1 MLPQHLDAMRS
12 IGYGLVCDL
21 RSSNERTAAPNSWC
35 DERTRLLDVEI
46 TADLRADGNSAWD
59 VLRANPTVEGALEA
73 LRINYAA
80 MPEPFAPYIRPL
92 FEAVADGPLPLLV
105 HCPAGKDSGRASVGA
120 RVWTYV

>member
-1 MLPQHLDAMRS
+1 MRS
-12 IGYGLVCDL
+12 IGFGLVCDL

-73 LRINYAA
+73 MRINYAA

-92 FEAVADGPLPLLV
+92 FEAVADGQRSEEHTSELQSLMRNSYAVFCL
-105 HCPAGKDSGRASVGA
+105 KK
-120 RVWTYV
+120 TT

>member
-1 MLPQHLDAMRS
+1 MRS
-12 IGYGLVCDL
+12 IGFGLVCDL

-73 LRINYAA
+73 MRINYAA
-80 MPEPFAPYIRPL
+80 MPAPFAPYIRPL
-92 FEAVADGPLPLLV
+92 FDAVADGQ
-105 HCPAGKDSGRASVGA
+105 KTGRASWRG
-120 RVWTYV
+120 RVCLYG

>member
-1 MLPQHLDAMRS
+1 MLPLQLDAMRCS
-12 IGYGLVCDL
+12 GFGLVCDL
-21 RSSNERTAAPNSWC
+21 RSSNARTAAPNSWC

-73 LRINYAA
+73 MRINYAA

-92 FEAVADGPLPLLV
+92 FEAVADGQRSDELRV
-105 HCPAGKDSGRASVGA
+105 GKECARTGRS
-120 RVWTYV
+120 RWSPYN